1 MMKAAIAPENL
12 FWTPSSRSI
21 ISSARFSASSLIE
34 ASGWWMRAMSSLMLG
49 ESTRHG
55 QELDL
60 EVQGRIR
67 RDHAT
72 PRAALAIG
80 RGGRTNELRLAA
92 WLHHLHALRPA
103 ADDAVER
110 KFRRLA
116 ALVGAVE
123 LAAVRESPAVVDADF
138 VGGLGRFA
146 LAGLQGLEHDAARRG
161 DRVRMCAG
169 NSEQYGAGSEGRNAH
184 GEYSG

>member
-34 ASGWWMRAMSSLMLG
+34 ASGWWMRAMSSLMLS

-60 EVQGRIR
+60 EVQGRVR

-72 PRAALAIG
+72 PRATLAIG
-80 RGGRTNELRLAA
+80 GSRRAREPGLAA
-92 WLHHLHALRPA
+92 PLHHLHALRPA
-103 ADDAVER
+103 ADA
-110 KFRRLA
+110 
-116 ALVGAVE
+116 
-123 LAAVRESPAVVDADF
+123 S
-138 VGGLGRFA
+138 
-146 LAGLQGLEHDAARRG
+146 
-161 DRVRMCAG
+161 
-169 NSEQYGAGSEGRNAH
+169 
-184 GEYSG
+184 GE

>member
-21 ISSARFSASSLIE
+21 ISSARFSASSLID
-34 ASGWWMRAMSSLMLG
+34 ASGWAMLVK
-49 ESTRHG
+49 STHHG

-80 RGGRTNELRLAA
+80 RGGGTDEPPPSPRLPP
-92 WLHHLHALRPA
+92 LHPPGPRAG
-103 ADDAVER
+103 DAVVAEIP
-110 KFRRLA
+110 
-116 ALVGAVE
+116 
-123 LAAVRESPAVVDADF
+123 PAP
-138 VGGLGRFA
+138 
-146 LAGLQGLEHDAARRG
+146 
-161 DRVRMCAG
+161 
-169 NSEQYGAGSEGRNAH
+169 S
-184 GEYSG
+184 

>member
-21 ISSARFSASSLIE
+21 ISSARFSASSLID
-34 ASGWWMRAMSSLMLG
+34 ASGWGMLVK
-49 ESTRHG
+49 STHHG
-55 QELDL
+55 QKLDL

-67 RDHAT
+67 RDHTTA
-72 PRAALAIG
+72 RAALAIG
-80 RGGRTNELRLAA
+80 RRGRTDELRLAA
-92 WLHHLHALRPA
+92 WLHHLHALGPA

-123 LAAVRESPAVVDADF
+123 LAAVRESAAVVDADF
-138 VGGLGRFA
+138 VGGLG
-146 LAGLQGLEHDAARRG
+146 
-161 DRVRMCAG
+161 
-169 NSEQYGAGSEGRNAH
+169 
-184 GEYSG
+184 